1 MIWAWQ
7 ASQIMC
13 GVEGAAAAACG
24 STSGGGAPRPVRG
37 GGGAAGGGGTTHCG
51 ETEQRWHTVQ
61 NGAMKPCSVRGSRSV
76 IRTYAAPTHR
86 TGVYQGHLRER
97 KPNGGEGRRTTHL
110 NVAGTVG
117 CSRIVLSGVAC
128 ACDVCGVS
136 TIR

>member
-86 TGVYQGHLRER
+86 TVRTLAHGCVSKVIFESANRTAER
-97 KPNGGEGRRTTHL
+97 GSARR
-110 NVAGTVG
+110 
-117 CSRIVLSGVAC
+117 I
-128 ACDVCGVS
+128 
-136 TIR
+136 